1 MVKKHLLLQ
10 STVLI
15 NKQNTWILYLSK
27 GGPGLLATYISFFL
41 LFDGGSI
48 IQKILLRNWLTDIQK
63 AVNRSWEAANWFTH
77 SYEKKKKK
85 WKQVKTTCKSNT
97 RKGQRNLFYQ
107 WWLFFKENL
116 SWMFFIFLSWT
127 IFLLHIIAIKFY
139 NGFQM
144 CQCLKKCFRLLNIH
158 ATREPND

>member
-63 AVNRSWEAANWFTH
+63 AVNRSWEAANWLTH
-77 SYEKKKKK
+77 SYEKKKKIESK
-85 WKQVKTTCKSNT
+85 WKQHVSQIPEKGREICSISGGCSSRRTCHECSSSSCHEQSSSCTSLQLN
-97 RKGQRNLFYQ
+97 
-107 WWLFFKENL
+107 
-116 SWMFFIFLSWT
+116 FIMVFRCVSV
-127 IFLLHIIAIKFY
+127 
-139 NGFQM
+139 
-144 CQCLKKCFRLLNIH
+144 LKNALGC
-158 ATREPND
+158 